1 MRRVIVRVAAADF
14 AREMGA
20 MRRWIDSNQYEP
32 TRFKY
37 DQDED
42 AARSTSRLMLRHR
55 HSRAGLSVDL
65 RRRHLRRLLGVA
77 RVGPPSRPRAQPST

>member
-42 AARSTSRLMLRHR
+42 AVVIAIDFPTDAAAQAFASGFVGGPATQASAPLIGGSSRRS
-55 HSRAGLSVDL
+55 AK
-65 RRRHLRRLLGVA
+65 
-77 RVGPPSRPRAQPST
+77 